1 MKKFEYKII
10 TIPTSFSGKIDEENK
25 CKWKIA
31 TRALVI
37 SFIIFLIDWAI
48 MGLKLLDNDY
58 NITVEAYI
66 GLACWMIIF
75 IGILCRA
82 FTDKCPYCRKMR
94 VTKGAYCSYCGKK
107 ID

>member
-1 MKKFEYKII
+1 MK
-10 TIPTSFSGKIDEENK
+10 
-25 CKWKIA
+25 KIA

-66 GLACWMIIF
+66 GLVCWIIIF
-75 IGILCRA
+75 ISILCRA
-82 FTDKCPYCRKMR
+82 FSDKCSYCGKIRL
-94 VTKGAYCSYCGKK
+94 TKGAYCSYCGKK
-107 ID
+107 FD

>member
-1 MKKFEYKII
+1 MK
-10 TIPTSFSGKIDEENK
+10 
-25 CKWKIA
+25 KIA

-66 GLACWMIIF
+66 GLVCWIIIF
-75 IGILCRA
+75 
-82 FTDKCPYCRKMR
+82 M
-94 VTKGAYCSYCGKK
+94 
-107 ID
+107 

>member
-1 MKKFEYKII
+1 MK
-10 TIPTSFSGKIDEENK
+10 
-25 CKWKIA
+25 KIA

-37 SFIIFLIDWAI
+37 SFIIFFIDWTI

-66 GLACWMIIF
+66 GLVCWIIIF
-75 IGILCRA
+75 ISILCRA
-82 FTDKCPYCRKMR
+82 LTDKCPHCGKIRL
-94 VTKGAYCSYCGKK
+94 TKGAYCSFCGKK